1 MSIVISS
8 SLEGA
13 LRAATDE
20 ARRRRH
26 REATLDHLLR
36 VLLRD
41 EAVVAVL
48 RDCGCDIAHL
58 CAELDEYLEL
68 LPELPKN
75 SSRSP
80 LPDDAYRRVV
90 ELSVRRVAIAAK
102 QDLEV
107 GDVLVQLLADQVS
120 YAAMLLRAE
129 GLSRLDLLRRISHGS
144 ARPPITALPA
154 DHLTPQHLLQIVLH
168 NDHYTTMELVVTIL
182 RDVFSCS
189 EKEAAELML
198 HVHRHGRAIIG
209 KYPGHLAKQKA
220 EQVTA
225 IATHEG
231 FPLLC
236 TIEALS

>member
-1 MSIVISS
+1 MTITITS

-36 VLLRD
+36 TLLRD

-48 RDCGCDIAHL
+48 RDCGCDTAHL
-58 CAELDEYLEL
+58 IKELDEYLEL

-75 SSRSP
+75 SSRAP
-80 LPDDAYRRVV
+80 LPDDAYRRVI

-102 QDLEV
+102 QEFEAA
-107 GDVLVQLLADQVS
+107 DVLVQLLHDQTS

-129 GLSRLDLLRRISHGS
+129 GLSRLDLLRRISHGK
-144 ARPPITALPA
+144 ARPPLTALPD

-168 NDHYTTMELVVTIL
+168 NDHYTTMEFVVTIL
-182 RDVFSCS
+182 REVFSCS

-198 HVHRHGRAIIG
+198 HIHRHGRTVIG
-209 KYPGHLAKQKA
+209 KYPGHLAKRRA

-225 IATHEG
+225 MAEKEG

-236 TIEALS
+236 SIEAL